1 MFDHLL
7 VILYV
12 ADMEHSLALYRDVL
26 GGEETYRFPREG
38 APEHVELRIGAAI
51 LALTSEAGR
60 QSHHLPPASP
70 GHPFELAVRATDAD
84 AAMAALL
91 ASGCTPLIEP
101 FDSSAGNRV
110 GYVLDPDG
118 NRIQIYS
125 SR

>member
-12 ADMEHSLALYRDVL
+12 ADMERSLGLYRDVL
-26 GGEETYRFPREG
+26 GGKETYRFPREG
-38 APEHVELRIGAAI
+38 TPEHVELRIGAAI

-60 QSHHLPPASP
+60 QSHRLPPATP
-70 GHPFELAVRATDAD
+70 GNPFELAVRAKDTDA
-84 AAMAALL
+84 ALVALL
-91 ASGCTPLIEP
+91 GAGCTPLVEA

>member
-12 ADMEHSLALYRDVL
+12 ADMGRSLALYRDIF

-38 APEHVELRIGAAI
+38 APEHVELRIGSAT

-60 QSHHLPPASP
+60 QAHHLPPASS
-70 GHPFELAVRATDAD
+70 GNPFELAVRTTDAD
-84 AAMAALL
+84 AAMAALV
-91 ASGCTPLIEP
+91 AANCSPLLEP

-110 GYVLDPDG
+110 AYVLDPDG

-125 SR
+125 RS